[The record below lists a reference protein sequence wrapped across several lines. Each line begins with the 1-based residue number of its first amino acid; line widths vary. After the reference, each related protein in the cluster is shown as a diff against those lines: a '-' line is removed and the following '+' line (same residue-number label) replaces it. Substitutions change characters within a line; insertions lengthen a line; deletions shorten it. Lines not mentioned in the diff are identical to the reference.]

1 MTKIENIKIGYI
13 GGGSMNWAWSVMG
26 DLALE
31 PQLSGEVRLYDTDHE
46 SARANEK
53 IANTI
58 TPEWTYKACDT
69 LADTLTGADF
79 VFVSILPGTFDEMA
93 SDVHL
98 PEKYGI
104 YQAVGDTTGPAGV
117 LRSMR
122 TAPMF
127 AEIGLAIKKYCP
139 KAWVIN
145 YTNPMAVC
153 TNMMYQVFPQIK
165 AIGCCHEAFHAQA
178 LLAKAYEAKHGV
190 KIEKSDI
197 NMNIIGVNHFAWV
210 NEASYKTTDLM
221 PLFAEFAE
229 KHKDSGFS
237 LDGGGTEYDPA
248 NHFVNMNKVCFD
260 LFLRHG
266 ALPVAGDRHLVEFM
280 PPWYLKNPE
289 TVLEWG
295 FRLTPVSWRKEK
307 RKELLAKRERLLS
320 GEIKFKPSSSGE
332 EGTALIKALLGM
344 SDMMISVN
352 LPNRGQVEDIPH
364 GVVIETNAHIGRDCV
379 RPVFAGRLPDAVQL
393 QTANHARQ
401 QEMLVR
407 ACMNFDTDLAFNVF
421 MADNLVE
428 LSLDDGRKLF
438 AEMFEN
444 TKAYLNGWKPL

>member
-1 MTKIENIKIGYI
+1 VVKINNIKIAYI

-46 SARANEK
+46 SAVANEK

-58 TPEWTYKACDT
+58 TSEWKYKACTT
-69 LADTLTGADF
+69 LESTLTGADF
-79 VFVSILPGTFDEMA
+79 VFVSILPGTFDEME

-127 AEIGLAIKKYCP
+127 AEIGLSIKEYCP
-139 KAWVIN
+139 NAWVIN

-165 AIGCCHEAFHAQA
+165 AIGCCHEAFHAQE
-178 LLAKAYEAKHGV
+178 LLAKAYEVKHGSE
-190 KIEKSDI
+190 IPRSDVS
-197 NMNIIGVNHFAWV
+197 MNVLGVNHFAWV
-210 NEASYKTTDLM
+210 NEASYKTVDLM
-221 PLFAEFAE
+221 PLFEELAK

-237 LDGGGTEYDPA
+237 LHGVTENDPA

-260 LFLRHG
+260 LFLRYG
-266 ALPVAGDRHLVEFM
+266 ALPVAGDRHLAEFM
-280 PPWYLKNPE
+280 PPWYLANPE
-289 TVLEWG
+289 TVREWG

-307 RKELLAKRERLLS
+307 RKQLLAKRQRLLS
-320 GEIKFKPSSSGE
+320 GEEKFEPSSSGE
-332 EGTALIKALLGM
+332 EGTALIKALLGL
-344 SDMMISVN
+344 SDMVVSVN
-352 LPNRGQVEDIPH
+352 LPNRGQIEGIPH
-364 GVVIETNAHIGRDCV
+364 GVIIETNAHIGRDSI
-379 RPVFAGRLPDAVQL
+379 RPVFAGRLPFAVQM
-393 QTANHARQ
+393 QIVHHAAQ
-401 QEMLVR
+401 QEMLVN
-407 ACMNFDTDLAFNVF
+407 ACLNFDTDLAFNVF
-421 MADNLVE
+421 MADNLVN
-428 LSLDDGRKLF
+428 LSLEDGRKLF

-444 TKAYLNGWKPL
+444 TKAYLQGWEPL

>member
-1 MTKIENIKIGYI
+1 MTKINNIKIGYI

-58 TPEWTYKACDT
+58 TPEWKYRACDT
-69 LADTLTGADF
+69 LKEALTGADF
-79 VFVSILPGTFDEMA
+79 VFVSILPGTFDEME
-93 SDVHL
+93 SDVHV

-127 AEIGLAIKKYCP
+127 AEIGLAIKEYCP
-139 KAWVIN
+139 DAWVIN

-153 TNMMYQVFPQIK
+153 TNMMYRVFPQIK

-178 LLAKAYEAKHGV
+178 LLAKAYEAEYGRE
-190 KIEKSDI
+190 IPKSDI
-197 NMNIIGVNHFAWV
+197 NMNILGVNHFAWV
-210 NEASYKTTDLM
+210 NEASYQITDLM
-221 PLFAEFAE
+221 PLFAKFAQ
-229 KHKDSGFS
+229 KHKDSGYS
-237 LDGGGTEYDPA
+237 LSGVTDNDPA
-248 NHFVNMNKVCFD
+248 NHWINMNKVCFD

-266 ALPVAGDRHLVEFM
+266 ALPVAGDRHLAEFM
-280 PPWYLKNPE
+280 PPWYLANPE
-289 TVLEWG
+289 TVHSWG
-295 FRLTPVSWRKEK
+295 FRLTPVSWRKKSREAK
-307 RKELLAKRERLLS
+307 LAKRERLLS
-320 GEIKFKPSSSGE
+320 GQEKFEVHSSGE

-344 SDMMISVN
+344 SDMFISVN
-352 LPNRGQVEDIPH
+352 LPNRGQIEGLPH
-364 GVVIETNAHIGRDCV
+364 GVIIETNAYIGRDSV

-393 QTANHARQ
+393 QIAHHASQ
-401 QEMLVR
+401 QEMMVR
-407 ACMNFDTDLAFNVF
+407 ACLNYDTDLAFNVF

-428 LSLDDGRKLF
+428 LKLCDGRKLF
-438 AEMFEN
+438 AEMFDN
-444 TKAYLNGWKPL
+444 TKAYLKGWRPL